1 MNIIKGEIILPENAP
16 ETRAKKVFVEVR
28 DVSMADALSTVVAE
42 QRLEN
47 VNLKPG
53 GRIRFKAT
61 VPEVEANRSLALRV
75 HISLDGSGQVKSG
88 DLLNTTHIPVPTT
101 GATGTLEA
109 PVAVI

>member
-53 GRIRFKAT
+53 GRIKFKAT
-61 VPEVEANRSLALRV
+61 VPEVAANRSLALRV

-88 DLLNTTHIPVPTT
+88 DLLNTTYNEVPTT
-101 GATGTLEA
+101 GASGTLEV